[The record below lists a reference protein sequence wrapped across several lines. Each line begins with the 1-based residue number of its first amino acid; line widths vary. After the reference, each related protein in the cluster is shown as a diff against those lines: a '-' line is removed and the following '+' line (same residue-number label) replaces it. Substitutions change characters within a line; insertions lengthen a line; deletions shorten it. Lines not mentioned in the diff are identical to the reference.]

1 MYFWIVT
8 LWQALKEPEARG
20 AVRAAVMLLFSGVV
34 FFMLVEHWSFV
45 DSLYFSVT
53 TLLTIGFGN
62 PAPTTD
68 LGKLFT
74 VVFALS
80 GVGMFLAVINGIGRA
95 AVRNQVD
102 SLGRRQGRT
111 TDSARLEEKYGEGAR
126 PYKAEPSGEDSP
138 AGS

>member
-1 MYFWIVT
+1 MYFWVVT

-20 AVRAAVMLLFSGVV
+20 AVRAAVMLLGSGVV

-68 LGKLFT
+68 AGKLFT

-111 TDSARLEEKYGEGAR
+111 SDATRLEDKYGEGGR
-126 PYKAEPSGEDSP
+126 RYEAEPSGEDSP
-138 AGS
+138 EGS